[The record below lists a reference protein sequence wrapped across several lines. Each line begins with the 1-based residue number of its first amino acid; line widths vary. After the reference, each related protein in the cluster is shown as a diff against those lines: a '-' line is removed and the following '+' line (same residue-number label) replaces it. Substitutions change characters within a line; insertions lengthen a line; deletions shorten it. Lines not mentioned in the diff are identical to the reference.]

1 MPGRR
6 TVVCAALLAAAES
19 GGAAAAR
26 RPRSQLNN
34 GVRHAVAAASSG
46 AIGVSALA
54 PLEMIRINL
63 VAGRQFNL
71 GAALGQLEQGWF
83 RGNGADALAA
93 AARIGITLPMFA
105 VYKRQLGALAAR
117 RDATGRRRSD
127 GAPPTWAIFG
137 AGALAGCTAAIATFP
152 LDVVRTRLALGAGG
166 SMLGTLSAIARAEG
180 VGALYAGMGATLAGV
195 VPFNAIK
202 LAAYDLLR
210 RRAGADDRASLP
222 SNQVAVIGALS
233 GIVAATSCYPL
244 EVVRR
249 RQMMGGS
256 TLASLSLA
264 GALVTM
270 VRTDGAAVLWRGCGL
285 NAIKVGLGN
294 SLGFVLYELAKDLL
308 EVDGRTSPLSRLR
321 PIAMPPSCM
330 PTWPRE

>member
-1 MPGRR
+1 MPRR
-6 TVVCAALLAAAES
+6 CRILFAALLAASAS
-19 GGAAAAR
+19 AR
-26 RPRSQLNN
+26 PARSPLSN
-34 GVRHAVAAASSG
+34 GVRHTVAAASSG

-54 PLEMIRINL
+54 PLEMIRLNL
-63 VAGRQFNL
+63 VAGQQLNL
-71 GAALGQLEQGWF
+71 GAALRQLEQGWF

-93 AARIGITLPMFA
+93 AARVGITLPVFA

-117 RDATGRRRSD
+117 WD
-127 GAPPTWAIFG
+127 GAGSRRAAPPAWTVFG
-137 AGALAGCTAAIATFP
+137 AGALAGCTAALATFP
-152 LDVVRTRLALGAGG
+152 LDVVRTRLALGAGAG

-180 VGALYAGMGATLAGV
+180 VGALYAGMGATLLGV

-202 LAAYDLLR
+202 LATYDLLR

-222 SNQVAVIGALS
+222 SYQVAAIGAFS

-264 GALVTM
+264 GALVAM
-270 VRTDGAAVLWRGCGL
+270 VRAEGGAVFWRGCGL
-285 NAIKVGLGN
+285 NALKVGLGN
-294 SLGFVLYELAKDLL
+294 SLGFVLYELAKDVL
-308 EVDGRTSPLSRLR
+308 EVDGRTSPLARLR
-321 PIAMPPSCM
+321 PIRLPPSWA